1 MPTSSSQLGDDNIVV
16 NHAAHLA
23 AQAQWLL
30 GLLRQLHDQGV
41 ALEEGKRIQIGWSMI
56 SFRLAEPH
64 LLVVTEPDY
73 DGNPF
78 RDTRDDLTVTLDV
91 QARQN
96 DLIRRAGATA
106 QAVSFQDKIV
116 MAQGCFRGRHLY
128 MNRMPNPPK
137 GDSGWYIGLRE
148 AAGDTQIALEA
159 IYVYQLLQLQ
169 PALLPVLLL

>member
-1 MPTSSSQLGDDNIVV
+1 MPTSTSQLGDDNIVV

-73 DGNPF
+73 
-78 RDTRDDLTVTLDV
+78 
-91 QARQN
+91 ARF
-96 DLIRRAGATA
+96 LLAGRESGRRASLRLWTKDFFSIP
-106 QAVSFQDKIV
+106 VSQ
-116 MAQGCFRGRHLY
+116 
-128 MNRMPNPPK
+128 
-137 GDSGWYIGLRE
+137 
-148 AAGDTQIALEA
+148 
-159 IYVYQLLQLQ
+159 
-169 PALLPVLLL
+169 